1 MKINL
6 PYNVKKIISVL
17 EENGF
22 EAYAV
27 GGCVRDSLIG
37 KKPDDWDI
45 ACSAKPEQVK
55 ALFHKTID
63 TGIRHG
69 TVTVMMKHVGYEV
82 TTYRIDGEYVDG
94 RHPKKVIFTPSLTKD
109 LKRRDFT
116 INAMAYSDRTGIV
129 DIFDGVGDLKKKV
142 IRCVGNPNE
151 RFGEDALR
159 ILRAVRF
166 SAQLGFS
173 IEEKTMQAAKELAEN
188 LKKISRE
195 RIHTELD
202 KLIMSKHPDHV
213 KLLESMDILPHIFS
227 GYVCHGETAALAD
240 RLMRSDKEHYIRWAL
255 FITNIS
261 FENLL
266 ESLKFD
272 NKSIKICNIMKK
284 YADEELRADK
294 AYVRRMIVKTGKDIF
309 RQYYLPFRRVLGNTS
324 EELLR
329 QVEKAYDDIIESGDC
344 LSLREMKIN
353 GNDLKE
359 AGIAEGERVGEILN
373 ALLYQVLEDTSINDR
388 DRLLELAKIL

>member
-1 MKINL
+1 M
-6 PYNVKKIISVL
+6 
-17 EENGF
+17 
-22 EAYAV
+22 
-27 GGCVRDSLIG
+27 
-37 KKPDDWDI
+37 
-45 ACSAKPEQVK
+45 
-55 ALFHKTID
+55 
-63 TGIRHG
+63 
-69 TVTVMMKHVGYEV
+69 
-82 TTYRIDGEYVDG
+82 
-94 RHPKKVIFTPSLTKD
+94 
-109 LKRRDFT
+109 
-116 INAMAYSDRTGIV
+116 
-129 DIFDGVGDLKKKV
+129 
-142 IRCVGNPNE
+142 
-151 RFGEDALR
+151 
-159 ILRAVRF
+159 
-166 SAQLGFS
+166 
-173 IEEKTMQAAKELAEN
+173 
-188 LKKISRE
+188 
-195 RIHTELD
+195 
-202 KLIMSKHPDHV
+202 
-213 KLLESMDILPHIFS
+213 
-227 GYVCHGETAALAD
+227 AD

-255 FITNIS
+255 FITSIS

-373 ALLYQVLEDTSINDR
+373 ALLYQVLEDTSVNDR